1 MSVVAFPG
9 SQYPKV
15 PARLAAWA
23 RSQVSSD
30 IITVHPGD
38 RVGGGVPCTAG
49 GCTRSVVTKD
59 LCSVH
64 LQRWITAGRPDGEWD
79 QGPAVDALRLDLSA
93 LPLPLRWE
101 LAYAIARSKEVDESP
116 RVRETTLVN
125 HVRALRLWDETSL
138 LDADET
144 SWPAN
149 PRSLYNPDLRGGKM
163 RDPFLAFAIDEI
175 ETLYGTA
182 THEHEY
188 RRDVWRLRR
197 LDVVGHARNW
207 LFDFRPIE
215 QPWLRD
221 AARSFLRWRR
231 TSEYSAS
238 GMHRD
243 LLTATRLSRALTQ
256 AAGPAARPKDLT
268 RAVLGRF
275 FTLLIEE
282 GSSSNGRRLALSSAR
297 MFLTTARRHGWAPGI
312 PADSLIHPEDAPRY
326 RALAPRA
333 LPENVMTQLEDE
345 ANLDQLTDPR
355 MRLLF
360 PLLMQTGLR
369 LNDAL
374 KLPADC
380 VTTDAAGAPY
390 LRYTNHKMLREALVP
405 IGAELAQM
413 IHAQAA
419 RARSEHSPAA
429 VLFPRTRDN
438 AAGTRPLSV
447 GAVRIELASWI
458 QRCDIRDASGQL
470 ARVTAHQF
478 RHTLGTRLINNDVPQ
493 EVVRRILDHTST
505 EMTAHYARLHDTTVR
520 RHWERA
526 RKVDIHGNTVALEA
540 DSPLADAR
548 WTRHH
553 VERAAMTLPNGYCGM
568 PAQRSCPHANACLT
582 CPLFLTTPQF
592 LPEHRKQ
599 LALTV
604 ALVDRATEAGHTR
617 LAQTNQQVVDNL
629 TAIITTL
636 EAEEDAPD
644 EG

>member
-1 MSVVAFPG
+1 MSVVALPDG
-9 SQYPKV
+9 QSANV

-23 RSQVSSD
+23 RTKVSSD
-30 IITVHPGD
+30 TITLRPGD
-38 RVGGGVPCTAG
+38 RVGGGAPCTAP
-49 GCTRSVVTKD
+49 GCARSISTRH

-64 LQRWITAGRPDGEWD
+64 LQRWIAAGRPVGEWD
-79 QGPAVDALRLDLSA
+79 RGPTVDALRLDLSV

-101 LAYAIARSKEVDESP
+101 VAYAIAQSQEVDESP
-116 RVRETTLVN
+116 RVRERTLV
-125 HVRALRLWDETSL
+125 HHLRALRLWDQASL

-144 SWPAN
+144 AWPINA
-149 PRSLYNPDLRGGKM
+149 RTLYNQEERGAKL
-163 RDPFLAFAIDEI
+163 RDPFLVFAIDEL

-188 RRDVWRLRR
+188 RREVWRLRR
-197 LDVVGHARNW
+197 LDVTGHARNW
-207 LFDFRPIE
+207 LFDFRPIV

-221 AARSFLRWRR
+221 AARAFLRSRR
-231 TSEYSAS
+231 TSEYSPS

-243 LLTATRLSRALTQ
+243 LLTITRLGRALTQ
-256 AAGPAARPKDLT
+256 AAGPSARPRDLT

-275 FTLLIEE
+275 FALLIED
-282 GSSSNGRRLALSSAR
+282 GLSPNGRRLALSSAR
-297 MFLTTARRHGWAPGI
+297 VFLTTARRHGWAPGI
-312 PADSLIHPEDAPRY
+312 PADSLIHPEDAPRH

-333 LPENVMTQLEDE
+333 LTEQVMAQLEDE

-374 KLPADC
+374 KLPTDC

-405 IGAELAQM
+405 ISAELAQL

-419 RARSEHSPAA
+419 RARASHSPAA

-447 GAVRIELASWI
+447 GAARAELASWI
-458 QRCDIRDASGQL
+458 RRCDIRDDSGEL
-470 ARVTAHQF
+470 AKVTAHQF

-493 EVVRRILDHTST
+493 EVVRRILDHSST

-520 RHWERA
+520 RQWERA

-568 PAQRSCPHANACLT
+568 PAQRACPHANACLT

-604 ALVDRATEAGHTR
+604 ALVDRATEAGQTR

-629 TAIITTL
+629 TTIITAL
-636 EAEEDAPD
+636 ETEEAPD
-644 EG
+644 AG